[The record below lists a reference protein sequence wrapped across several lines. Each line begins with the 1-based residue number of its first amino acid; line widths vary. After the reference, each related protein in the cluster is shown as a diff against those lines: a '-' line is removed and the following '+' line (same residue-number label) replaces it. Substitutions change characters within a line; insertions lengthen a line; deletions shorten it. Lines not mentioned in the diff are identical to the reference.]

1 MHDTVIRA
9 LQAGATLVT
18 ASQRL
23 ARHLVAEFGA
33 RQAQTAPVWEAP
45 DILPW
50 PQWLER
56 FWQESFG
63 LLEGDAPQPLL
74 SPFQEQTL
82 WETIIRETESS
93 PLLHEPAAARG
104 AREAWQ
110 LLYAWQLP
118 FARATEFPNEDAAA
132 FLRWA
137 KIYQQR
143 CTREHYLDSAR
154 LPEAVM
160 QAIARGR
167 LRLPPQL
174 LLAGFDEFTPQ
185 QRALLAAVR
194 AAGCRVEEL
203 PGSTQPGRVARVAY
217 VDALAEL
224 RAAAAW
230 TRAGLEAGAQRIGI
244 IVPNLTASRDALMR
258 VFDEALVPQALLPG
272 QACARPYNVSLGEPL
287 VDVPLIHA
295 ALTVLAA
302 GSGPLPVAAAST
314 ILRSPYLAGSAK
326 EAAARAHIDLDLR
339 RTGEVAL
346 TAHGLM
352 RTVQNAQTAT
362 VTAAPQLA
370 AQLRAWRDRLPSK
383 DQRLAPSGWSELF
396 AKQLSAIGWPGD
408 GAPDHDR
415 VRTLEAWRDLLVQL
429 SAQDA
434 MAPRL
439 AYDEAHSL
447 LRRIAQERVFQ
458 PPTPAAPVQVLG
470 LMEAAGLEF
479 DRLWV
484 MGLDDENWPPSPRPN
499 PFLPFALQRKERLPH
514 ASAERELEFARQLTA
529 RLLASAPDVV
539 LSYAEHAGD
548 EQRRPS
554 PLILPVPSLRPQDLP
569 QPVPGVAARQFAAR
583 AVTAITDERA
593 PELPPGSRV
602 SGGTSLLQYQAAC
615 PFRAFAQLRLGAR
628 APEEPEPGLD
638 ARTRGQLVHEA
649 LRFLWEAIQSHER
662 LCALSEAEQEAT
674 IQTAID
680 KAVEHAARERTQTL
694 RGRFREIESQ
704 RLAQLLRQWLEVE
717 KQRAPFQLHT
727 AEKET
732 VLKLGGLEIKGRID
746 RIDTLADGSVAI
758 TDYKTNQ
765 PKTKDWQGERPD
777 EPQLP
782 AYAVGRDPPLPVA
795 ALLFAQLRLGD
806 GFGFKG
812 AAASD
817 GIAPKV
823 KAAEDW
829 PAQLAQWRTTLDKL
843 ADDYRRGDA
852 RVDPKEFPRTCDYC
866 GLTALCRVHEQGIAP
881 VESGAEN
888 EAESG
893 DD

>member
-1 MHDTVIRA
+1 MNQATLDA
-9 LQAGATLVT
+9 LQAGATLIT
-18 ASQRL
+18 ANQRL
-23 ARHLVAEFGA
+23 ARHLSAEYGAQRRAAGA
-33 RQAQTAPVWEAP
+33 RVWEAP

-56 FWQESFG
+56 FWQDSFG
-63 LLEGDAPQPLL
+63 WLDGDAPQPLL

-82 WETIIRETESS
+82 WESIIREAESA

-110 LLYAWQLP
+110 LLHAWRLP
-118 FARATEFPNEDAAA
+118 LARAGEFANEDASA
-132 FLRWA
+132 FGRWA
-137 KIYQQR
+137 KTYQQR
-143 CTREHYLDSAR
+143 CAREHYLDSAR
-154 LPEAVM
+154 LPEAIT
-160 QAIARGR
+160 QAITQKR
-167 LRLPPQL
+167 LRLPDRL

-185 QRALLAAVR
+185 QQALLDAVR
-194 AAGCRVEEL
+194 AAGTTVE
-203 PGSTQPGRVARVAY
+203 QPAGGLAESRSARVAF

-230 TRAGLEAGAQRIGI
+230 ARAGLEAGAMRIGI
-244 IVPNLTASRDALMR
+244 VVPDLSAQRVALMR
-258 VFDEALVPQALLPG
+258 VFDEALVPQVLLPG
-272 QACARPYNVSLGEPL
+272 VSVVRPYNVSLGESL
-287 VDVPLIHA
+287 ADVPLVQA
-295 ALTVLAA
+295 ALTVLGA
-302 GSGPLPVAAAST
+302 GSGPLPVATASL
-314 ILRSPYLAGSAK
+314 ILRSPYLAGFAA
-326 EAAARAHIDLDLR
+326 EAARRARIDLDLR
-339 RTGEVAL
+339 RAGEVSL

-352 RTVQNAQTAT
+352 RTVQSALTAT

-383 DQRLAPSGWSELF
+383 GQRLPPSGWSELF
-396 AKQLSAIGWPGD
+396 AKLLVAIGWPGD
-408 GAPDHDR
+408 GEPDHDR
-415 VRTLEAWRDLLVQL
+415 VRTLEAWRDLLAQL

-439 AYDEAHSL
+439 NVDEVLAL
-447 LRRIAQERVFQ
+447 LRRMAQERVFQ

-484 MGLDDENWPPSPRPN
+484 MGLDDETWPPSPRPN
-499 PFLPFALQRKERLPH
+499 AFLPFVLQRKHRMPH
-514 ASAERELEFARQLTA
+514 ASAERELEFARNLTA
-529 RLLASAPDVV
+529 RLLQSAPEVV
-539 LSYAEHAGD
+539 LSHAENAGD

-554 PLILPVPSLRPQDLP
+554 PLILSVPSLRVDDLP
-569 QPVPGVAARQFAAR
+569 QPDAGVAIRQFAAR
-583 AVTAITDERA
+583 ELEQLTDQRA
-593 PELPPGSRV
+593 PELPTGSRA

-638 ARTRGQLVHEA
+638 ARARGTLVHEA
-649 LRFLWEAIQSHER
+649 LRYLWEDIHSHARLCELNAAEQDAAIQ
-662 LCALSEAEQEAT
+662 A
-674 IQTAID
+674 AID
-680 KAVEHAARERTQTL
+680 KAVGHAARERTQTL
-694 RGRFREIESQ
+694 SGRFRDIESQ
-704 RLAQLLRQWLEVE
+704 RLAALLRQWLEIE
-717 KQRAPFQLHT
+717 KQRAPFTLHT

-732 VLKLGGLEIKGRID
+732 VLRLGGLEISARID

-765 PKTKDWQGERPD
+765 PSPKDWQGERPD

-782 AYAVGRDPPLPVA
+782 AYAVGREPPLPVT
-795 ALLFAQLRLGD
+795 ALLFAQLRLGN

-812 AAASD
+812 AAAGN

-829 PAQLAQWRTTLDKL
+829 PAQLAEWRTTLDRL
-843 ADDYRRGDA
+843 AGDFRRGDA
-852 RVDPKEFPRTCDYC
+852 RVDPKEFPKTCNYC

-881 VESGAEN
+881 IEPEVEN
-888 EAESG
+888 G